1 MEILK
6 DLDINTEQYDSQAIQ
21 LFLRYLAEKTILP
34 ELHLVF
40 GNKIIDLLL
49 IFAGS
54 TIQIPSLYQIKQKLC
69 DIDIYTTVEYNQGKI
84 DNAYSNLKKKYN
96 IPRFELERRY
106 NNVREWLNS
115 SALREYIQTD
125 NKIKNS

>member
-6 DLDINTEQYDSQAIQ
+6 HLNLDCEKLDKEAIQ

-40 GNKIIDLLL
+40 GNKILDLLML
-49 IFAGS
+49 FAGS
-54 TIQIPSLYQIKQKLC
+54 TIEIPSLNSIKQKLC
-69 DIDIYTTVEYNQGKI
+69 DIDIYSTVSQS
-84 DNAYSNLKKKYN
+84 DNREKAYLELKKKYN

-106 NNVREWLNS
+106 NNVQEWINNS
-115 SALREYIQTD
+115 VLREYT
-125 NKIKNS
+125 